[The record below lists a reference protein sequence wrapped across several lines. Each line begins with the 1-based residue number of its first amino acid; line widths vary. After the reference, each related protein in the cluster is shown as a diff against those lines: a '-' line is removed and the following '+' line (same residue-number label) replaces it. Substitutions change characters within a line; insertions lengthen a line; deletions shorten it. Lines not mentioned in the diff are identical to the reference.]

1 MPCASI
7 DVVAVPPFVRRGAQV
22 YRRLL
27 SWMGTQEVVRMK
39 WVSVYLVGYV
49 LVVIGIAMALWK
61 VGVLERL
68 GGFWIG
74 VGVVIAIG
82 IGIIL
87 SISGSGSKETVEVN
101 RR

>member
-1 MPCASI
+1 
-7 DVVAVPPFVRRGAQV
+7 
-22 YRRLL
+22 
-27 SWMGTQEVVRMK
+27 MK

-68 GGFWIG
+68 GGFWIA
-74 VGVVIAIG
+74 VGVIVAIG

-87 SISGSGSKETVEVN
+87 SISGSGEKETVEVK
-101 RR
+101 RS